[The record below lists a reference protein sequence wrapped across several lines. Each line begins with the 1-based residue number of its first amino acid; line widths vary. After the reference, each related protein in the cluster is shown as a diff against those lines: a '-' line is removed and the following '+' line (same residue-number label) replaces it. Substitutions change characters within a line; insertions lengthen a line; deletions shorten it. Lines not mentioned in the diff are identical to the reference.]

1 MSAPYVGDFP
11 ADQAIYFLWDTNDAN
26 GASIT
31 RSADGTISVY
41 KDNSDGSSFDETQVT
56 TGITNDE
63 DFDGLTGIHECC
75 ITTTDAWYEVGHDYT
90 VVLSA
95 ATIDEQ
101 TVNAVLARFSI
112 ENRFMRGTNSAA
124 LASAVSTL
132 QTAVTAIKAKT
143 DNLPSNIPKGVAFPD
158 FTFFMADSANHASPK
173 TGLTVTATISKDGGA
188 FAACTNA
195 VAEIASGFYKIDLT
209 ATEMNADTITVKFT
223 ATGADQ
229 AGITMKTDT

>member
-1 MSAPYVGDFP
+1 MSAPYLGDFP
-11 ADQAIYFLWDTNDAN
+11 ADQAIYFLWDTNDAS

-31 RSADGTISVY
+31 RSTDGTISVY
-41 KDNSDGSSFDETQVT
+41 KDNSDGSSFDETQVA

-63 DFDGLTGIHECC
+63 DFDGLTGVHECC
-75 ITTTDAWYEVGHDYT
+75 ITTTDAWYEVGHDYA

-101 TVNAVLARFSI
+101 TINAVLAHFSI
-112 ENRFMRGTNSAA
+112 ENRF
-124 LASAVSTL
+124 
-132 QTAVTAIKAKT
+132 
-143 DNLPSNIPKGVAFPD
+143 LPLNILKGVAFPD
-158 FTFFMADSANHASPK
+158 FTFFMADSANHTSPK